1 MFLILLRDFLRR
13 NSELIGDGISQIII
27 TLTLADLAVNFAKN
41 VVKHK
46 ANEISLIILETLGF
60 IFDNMHLYINYMSDD
75 FEAILNL
82 LNSLQLKSSPEV
94 IARAFKFQKDIY
106 NLFWDQSAVQA
117 RFQNHEI
124 IFQKIR
130 MFSENTSKLYY
141 TSENIFFQR
150 LLIRFHPQKLRILDR
165 L

>member
-117 RFQNHEI
+117 
-124 IFQKIR
+124 
-130 MFSENTSKLYY
+130 L
-141 TSENIFFQR
+141 
-150 LLIRFHPQKLRILDR
+150 
-165 L
+165 